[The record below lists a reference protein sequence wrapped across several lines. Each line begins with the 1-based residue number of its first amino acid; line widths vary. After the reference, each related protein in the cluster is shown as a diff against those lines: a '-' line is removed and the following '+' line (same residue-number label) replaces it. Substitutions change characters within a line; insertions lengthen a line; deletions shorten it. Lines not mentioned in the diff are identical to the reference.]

1 MLTSVMSSTATARHD
16 TDPAAHPLDAPQVEV
31 VVPVYNEQ
39 VALGPSIRRLH
50 EFLSANLP
58 FRWRIVIADNASTD
72 RTWAIARE
80 LEAALPRVHALHL
93 ERKGRGRALRAAWS
107 ASPAEVLCYMDV
119 DLSTD
124 LSALLP
130 LVAGLIS
137 GHSDVAIGSRLA
149 PGAQVVRS
157 AKRELIS
164 RSYNRLL
171 HTVLR
176 ASFSDAQCGF
186 KAIRRDAAERLLPQ
200 VEDEGWFFDTELLV
214 LAQRSGLRIH
224 EVAVDWVE
232 DTDSR
237 VDVTRTALEDLRG
250 VARLAMAT
258 QLARFLAIGVASTI
272 AYALLFLLL
281 RGGIGATAANA
292 VALALTG
299 VANTQANRRFTFRI
313 RGRAGLIRQH
323 LAGGL
328 VYLLTLA
335 LTGGALDLL
344 GRLDTHPGRLLEV
357 TVLVLAS
364 ALATI
369 TRYAALRT
377 WVFAHRHGARTLAA
391 APRS

>member
-1 MLTSVMSSTATARHD
+1 MLTRIMSSSAPARRD
-16 TDPAAHPLDAPQVEV
+16 ADPDALPVGAPQVEV
-31 VVPVYNEQ
+31 VVPVYNEET
-39 VALGPSIRRLH
+39 ALGPSIRRLH
-50 EFLSANLP
+50 EFLSVNLP

-80 LEAALPRVHALHL
+80 LAATLRGVHALHL

-124 LSALLP
+124 LRALLP

-137 GHSDVAIGSRLA
+137 GHSDLAIGTRLA
-149 PGAQVVRS
+149 PGAHVVRS

-186 KAIRRDAAERLLPQ
+186 KAIRRDAAKRLLPHVQ
-200 VEDEGWFFDTELLV
+200 DESWFFDTELLI
-214 LAQRSGLRIH
+214 LAQRSGLRIQ

-232 DTDSR
+232 DADSR

-250 VARLAMAT
+250 VARLARAT

-272 AYALLFLLL
+272 AYAVLYLVL
-281 RGGIGATAANA
+281 RGDIGATAANA
-292 VALALTG
+292 ISLALTG
-299 VANTQANRRFTFRI
+299 VANTQANRRFSFRI
-313 RGRAGLIRQH
+313 RGRAGLLRQH
-323 LAGGL
+323 LAGAV
-328 VYLLTLA
+328 VYLLA
-335 LTGGALDLL
+335 LCLTWGALDLL
-344 GRLDTHPGRLLEV
+344 RGIDTHPGRLLEV
-357 TVLVLAS
+357 IVLVLAG

-377 WVFAHRHGARTLAA
+377 WVFAHRQGARTLAPA
-391 APRS
+391 SRS

>member
-1 MLTSVMSSTATARHD
+1 
-16 TDPAAHPLDAPQVEV
+16 
-31 VVPVYNEQ
+31 
-39 VALGPSIRRLH
+39 
-50 EFLSANLP
+50 
-58 FRWRIVIADNASTD
+58 
-72 RTWAIARE
+72 
-80 LEAALPRVHALHL
+80 
-93 ERKGRGRALRAAWS
+93 
-107 ASPAEVLCYMDV
+107 
-119 DLSTD
+119 
-124 LSALLP
+124 
-130 LVAGLIS
+130 
-137 GHSDVAIGSRLA
+137 
-149 PGAQVVRS
+149 VVRS

-186 KAIRRDAAERLLPQ
+186 KAIRRDAAERLLPE

-281 RGGIGATAANA
+281 RGGIEATAANA

-328 VYLLTLA
+328 VYLLALA

-357 TVLVLAS
+357 TVLVVAS

-391 APRS
+391 APPS